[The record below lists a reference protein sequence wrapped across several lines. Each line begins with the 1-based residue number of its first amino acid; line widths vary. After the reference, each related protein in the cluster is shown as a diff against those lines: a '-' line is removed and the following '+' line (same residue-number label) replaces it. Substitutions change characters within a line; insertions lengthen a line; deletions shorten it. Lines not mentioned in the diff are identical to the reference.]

1 MHTHTLISTVSGFQ
15 SLGVQNLR
23 ENQKPKRKQQRS
35 LPKRILTQS
44 AMCARKS
51 SPQETSCSSTLRK
64 LDMLYMS
71 QYPALRLELVGQ
83 VTMLEERAREESDDL
98 PLSIWHI

>member
-1 MHTHTLISTVSGFQ
+1 
-15 SLGVQNLR
+15 
-23 ENQKPKRKQQRS
+23 
-35 LPKRILTQS
+35 
-44 AMCARKS
+44 
-51 SPQETSCSSTLRK
+51 
-64 LDMLYMS
+64 MLYMS